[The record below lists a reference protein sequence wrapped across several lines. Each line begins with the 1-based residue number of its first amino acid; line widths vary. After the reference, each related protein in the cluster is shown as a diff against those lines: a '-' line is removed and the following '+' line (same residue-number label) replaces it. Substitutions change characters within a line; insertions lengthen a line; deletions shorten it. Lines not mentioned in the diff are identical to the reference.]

1 MSEGA
6 DVTAKGAGR
15 ALLSAD
21 DVFGIASL
29 ELRAR
34 TVAEGVLVGSHRSR
48 RFGSSTEF
56 AEHKVYAPGDELK
69 HLDWKA
75 YARMDRY
82 FVRRYEEEANLDVSI
97 VVDASGSMGYA
108 GGARGAY
115 HHSKLDYACTL
126 AAALAFLASRR
137 SDGVGLSLFAGGE
150 RGVLPPRARKDRTV
164 ELFRMLEQVTAE
176 GTTDVVSALES
187 VARRLTRN
195 ALVVLV
201 TDLLDVGEDALAPL
215 AILRRRGADVL
226 VLHVLDPDELH
237 FPFDGVVR
245 FVDMEGDREVQ
256 VDAPGVRDA
265 YLEEL
270 SAFLGRVKRGAAD
283 LDLRYLLAASD
294 EPPARVLREALLG
307 SALLRGGAS

>member
-1 MSEGA
+1 MSDGA
-6 DVTAKGAGR
+6 DIAEQGAAR

-75 YARMDRY
+75 YARVDRY
-82 FVRRYEEEANLDVSI
+82 FVRRYEEEANLDVYV
-97 VVDASGSMGYA
+97 VVDASGSMAYA

-126 AAALAFLASRR
+126 AAALAFLASRH
-137 SDGVGLSLFAGGE
+137 SDGVGLSLFAGEE
-150 RGVLPPRARKDRTV
+150 RGVLPPRARRDRTA
-164 ELFRMLEQVTAE
+164 ELFRMLEHVAAD
-176 GTTDVVSALES
+176 GVTDVVGALEG

-201 TDLLDVGEDALAPL
+201 SDLLDVGEDALGPL
-215 AILRRRGADVL
+215 SLLRARGADVL
-226 VLHVLDPDELH
+226 LLHVLDRDELE

-270 SAFLGRVKRGAAD
+270 RGFLERVRRGAAER
-283 LDLRYLLAASD
+283 DLRYLLAPSD
-294 EPPARVLREALLG
+294 EAPARVLREALAGTPLV
-307 SALLRGGAS
+307 RGAS

>member
-1 MSEGA
+1 MSAAEGSA
-6 DVTAKGAGR
+6 DSGR
-15 ALLSAD
+15 RTLLSAA

-34 TVAEGVLVGSHRSR
+34 TIAEGVLVGSHRSR

-82 FVRRYEEEANLDVSI
+82 FVRRYEEEANLDVYV

-115 HHSKLDYACTL
+115 HHSKLDYGCTL
-126 AAALAFLASRR
+126 AAALGFLASRR
-137 SDGVGLSLFAGGE
+137 SDGVGLSLFAGEE
-150 RGVLPPRARKDRTV
+150 RVALPPRARRDRTL
-164 ELFRMLEQVTAE
+164 ELFRMLEEVVPA
-176 GTTDVVSALES
+176 GVTDVASVLES

-201 TDLLDVGEDALAPL
+201 SDLLDVGEDALEPL

-226 VLHVLDPDELH
+226 LLHVLDRDELE

-270 SAFLGRVKRGAAD
+270 AGFLSRVKRGAAER
-283 LDLRYLLAASD
+283 DLRYLLAPSD
-294 EPPARVLREALLG
+294 DAPARVLREALAG
-307 SALLRGGAS
+307 TSLLRGAAS

>member
-1 MSEGA
+1 MSEGG
-6 DVTAKGAGR
+6 DVAVKGAAR

-56 AEHKVYAPGDELK
+56 AEHKLYTPGDELK

-75 YARMDRY
+75 YARVDRY
-82 FVRRYEEEANLDVSI
+82 FVRRYEEEANLDVFV
-97 VVDASGSMGYA
+97 VVDSSGSMAYA

-126 AAALAFLASRR
+126 AAALAYLASRQ
-137 SDGVGLSLFAGGE
+137 SDGVGLSLFAGSE
-150 RGVLPPRARKDRTV
+150 RAVLPPRARRDRTAEV
-164 ELFRMLEQVTAE
+164 FRMLEEVTAE
-176 GTTDVVSALES
+176 GVTDVVSALEG

-201 TDLLDVGEDALAPL
+201 SDLLDVGESALGPL
-215 AILRRRGADVL
+215 SLLRARGADVL
-226 VLHVLDPDELH
+226 VLHVLDRDELA

-245 FVDMEGDREVQ
+245 FLDMEGEREVQ

-270 SAFLGRVKRGAAD
+270 KAFLERTKRGAAER
-283 LDLRYLLAASD
+283 DLRYLLAPSD
-294 EPPARVLREALLG
+294 DAPSKVLREALLG
-307 SALLRGGAS
+307 TPLLRGAS

>member
-1 MSEGA
+1 MSEAPEGSA
-6 DVTAKGAGR
+6 AKGGR
-15 ALLSAD
+15 TLLSAA
-21 DVFGIASL
+21 DVLGIASL

-56 AEHKVYAPGDELK
+56 AEHKLYTPGDELK

-75 YARMDRY
+75 YARTDRY
-82 FVRRYEEEANLDVSI
+82 FVRRYEEEANLDVYV

-126 AAALAFLASRR
+126 AGALGFLASRR
-137 SDGVGLSLFAGGE
+137 SDGVGLSVFAGEE
-150 RGVLPPRARKDRTV
+150 RGILPPRARRDRTA
-164 ELFRMLEQVTAE
+164 EFFRMLEQVVPE
-176 GTTDVVSALES
+176 GVTDVVGVLES
-187 VARRLTRN
+187 VAQRLTRK

-201 TDLLDVGEDALAPL
+201 TDLLDVGEDALDPL

-226 VLHVLDPDELH
+226 VLHVLDRDELD

-256 VDAPGVRDA
+256 VDAPGVREA
-265 YLEEL
+265 YLDEL
-270 SAFLGRVKRGAAD
+270 KGFLQRAKRGAAER
-283 LDLRYLLAASD
+283 DLRYLLAPSD
-294 EPPARVLREALLG
+294 EPPAKVLREALAATLFG
-307 SALLRGGAS
+307 RSSP